1 MMPSVRLAVS
11 ALLTFGIAISAS
23 AQDTTRTRFTVGGA
37 FIISQP
43 KEEFSLNVGNGYG
56 ANGTVM
62 YHLLRSGL
70 VNLRVDFSG
79 AQYGSETKTVPISP
93 TIGGRILVDV
103 TTRNSVLALSWGPEV
118 AAPRGRIRPYANA
131 AYSRLWFRTTSSLE
145 GLDDSGGDFANTTNY
160 SDGTGAW
167 VLGTGVRIPWNS
179 TSPVSLD
186 FGIRYHRGGEASYLR
201 EGSIIDQPDGSVII
215 TPLNS
220 RTPFLM
226 YMFGVQVRIPHG
238 SSSCSRFLC

>member
-1 MMPSVRLAVS
+1 MMPAARPAVS
-11 ALLTFGIAISAS
+11 ALLIFGIAFTAS
-23 AQDTTRTRFTVGGA
+23 AQDITRTRFTVGGA

-43 KEEFSLNVGNGYG
+43 KEEFSVNVGNGYG

-62 YHLLRSGL
+62 YPLLRSG
-70 VNLRVDFSG
+70 
-79 AQYGSETKTVPISP
+79 
-93 TIGGRILVDV
+93 
-103 TTRNSVLALSWGPEV
+103 
-118 AAPRGRIRPYANA
+118 
-131 AYSRLWFRTTSSLE
+131 SLE

-167 VLGTGVRIPWNS
+167 VFGTGVRIPWNR

-201 EGSIIDQPDGSVII
+201 EGSIIDQPDGSITI

-226 YMFGVQVRIPHG
+226 YMFGVQFRIPHG
-238 SSSCSRFLC
+238 PSSCSPFLC